1 MPAARPKRACGV
13 YSEYRATRVTAPG
26 SALPGRTH
34 VRRLR
39 RTNVQPCIPSYDET
53 DDFAEPVGY
62 DDQQHARAGA
72 SRAPPPPPP
81 LADSFDYPKLAQA
94 CLLGTAIMIIRTL
107 TIVYIY
113 ILAMIIRTLTVTIRT
128 LAIVYIYIYILAMI
142 IRTLTMTIRTP
153 PHLPAARPICSNTVH
168 CVRMRHRPHP
178 LMRDVCC
185 TLGGMHPWRR
195 IVGAV
200 CRRRMPW
207 SVPRTCASCATT
219 WTCSSKSRQT
229 RPPTRLRRTPRNS
242 RPQTTR
248 SMRHGSITGQRAG
261 MQRVCRVVP
270 RGAVQ
275 LRQNELANE
284 LRLTCAAFKCATASA
299 RTRVHRHA
307 RTRAVSSAS
316 ELQSGVPRVALA
328 CVTFCCALHAAR
340 CGQSQVALHFI
351 VLCNAARVACCGR
364 CAGHD
369 CCSSSSM

>member
-1 MPAARPKRACGV
+1 
-13 YSEYRATRVTAPG
+13 
-26 SALPGRTH
+26 
-34 VRRLR
+34 
-39 RTNVQPCIPSYDET
+39 
-53 DDFAEPVGY
+53 
-62 DDQQHARAGA
+62 
-72 SRAPPPPPP
+72 
-81 LADSFDYPKLAQA
+81 
-94 CLLGTAIMIIRTL
+94 MIIC
-107 TIVYIY
+107 
-113 ILAMIIRTLTVTIRT
+113 ALTVT
-128 LAIVYIYIYILAMI
+128 

-168 CVRMRHRPHP
+168 CVRVRHRPDP
-178 LMRDVCC
+178 LIRDLCC

-229 RPPTRLRRTPRNS
+229 RPPTRSRRTP
-242 RPQTTR
+242 PTACD
-248 SMRHGSITGQRAG
+248 MRHATADCRRRAACATAASTDSA
-261 MQRVCRVVP
+261 QACSVRAVRCRC
-270 RGAVQ
+270 GAVQ

-284 LRLTCAAFKCATASA
+284 LRLTCEAFKCATASA

-364 CAGHD
+364 
-369 CCSSSSM
+369 